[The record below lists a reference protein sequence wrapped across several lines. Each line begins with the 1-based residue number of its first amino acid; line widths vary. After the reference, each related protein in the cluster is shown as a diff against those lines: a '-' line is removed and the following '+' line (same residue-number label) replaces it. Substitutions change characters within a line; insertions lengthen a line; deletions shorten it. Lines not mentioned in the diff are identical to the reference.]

1 MIRFEWDDSK
11 SRANRRKHG
20 LSFETARLVF
30 DDPFALMRQDR
41 VVDGEFRWQ
50 TIGRVA
56 HEVVLVVAHTVRE
69 IEDGGKVIRL
79 ISARKALRGERK
91 RYEEQAYG

>member
-1 MIRFEWDDSK
+1 MIRFEWDDAK
-11 SRANRRKHG
+11 SRTNRRKHG

-50 TIGRVA
+50 AIGRVA
-56 HEVVLVVAHTVRE
+56 QELVLVVAHTVRE
-69 IEDGGKVIRL
+69 TEDGGGVIRL
-79 ISARKALRGERK
+79 ISARKALKGERK
-91 RYEEQAYG
+91 SYEEQTYG